1 MINIIFSL
9 AAAQGKL
16 KGQSRQDFNSVS
28 QKIQQKYLYPLK
40 LRTKYTVW
48 HESFAGLIFTIFER
62 SPKITHANENFP
74 ATILKLRSKYSL
86 T

>member
-1 MINIIFSL
+1 MIKDTILIAVFSL

-48 HESFAGLIFTIFER
+48 HHEILAGSNFYDFSAIRKSKFLQIKIFPQKHTPE
-62 SPKITHANENFP
+62 
-74 ATILKLRSKYSL
+74 
-86 T
+86 